1 MNEHL
6 TSRVNRLINGSLNSF
21 VETLEKMAPEM
32 VMQEAISEVNS
43 VVAEV
48 RVELGRVIA
57 KKHLTQSDI
66 TEDEFQHKLLSDK
79 IAIALESQREDLVEV
94 GIAKQ
99 LEFEAQKLDLKS
111 VLKNCSQQ
119 EQELQTHLM
128 ALEEK
133 QRGMSEELSR
143 LVLSQQGHGNYKY
156 KQGVTIEDRIYN
168 AESTFNRLLEKHT
181 RLDCGS
187 LVPDKSAAL
196 QLAKLEELS
205 KQNAIQKRLTQLKD
219 QNE

>member
-1 MNEHL
+1 MNEKL
-6 TSRVNRLINGSLNSF
+6 SSRVNRLINGSLNSF

-32 VMQEAISEVNS
+32 VMEEAISEVDS

-57 KKHLTQSDI
+57 KRHLIQSDI
-66 TEDEFQHKLLSDK
+66 SEDEFQHKLLSDK

-99 LEFEAQKLDLKS
+99 LDLEAKKLDLKS
-111 VLKNCSQQ
+111 MLKSCSQQ
-119 EQELQTHLM
+119 EQELQTHLKV
-128 ALEEK
+128 LEEK
-133 QRGMSEELSR
+133 QRGMREELSR
-143 LVLSQQGHGNYKY
+143 LVHSQQEHGSYKY
-156 KQGVTIEDRIYN
+156 KQGVTAEDRIYN
-168 AESTFNRLLEKHT
+168 AETTFNRLLEKHT

-205 KQNAIQKRLTQLKD
+205 KQDAIQKRLTQLKD